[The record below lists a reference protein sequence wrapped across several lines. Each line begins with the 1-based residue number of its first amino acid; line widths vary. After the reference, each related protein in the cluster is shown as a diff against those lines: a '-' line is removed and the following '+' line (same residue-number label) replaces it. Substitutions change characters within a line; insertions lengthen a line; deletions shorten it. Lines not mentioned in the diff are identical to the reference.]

1 VTLPALM
8 RRHGELAA
16 NQDRAT
22 RTHDVRS
29 TGQAPRVTRIGLWL
43 PLTPLFWLLA
53 PFALLLAPLLTLAPP
68 LRGMNPYAAV
78 VAIGHVLT
86 SMGGTVIHVAARDA
100 RIRIRI
106 L

>member
-8 RRHGELAA
+8 RRGELAGM
-16 NQDRAT
+16 QERAMRT
-22 RTHDVRS
+22 RGFQS
-29 TGQAPRVTRIGLWL
+29 TRAHRETQIGLWL
-43 PLTPLFWLLA
+43 PLTPLFWLLS
-53 PFALLLAPLLTLAPP
+53 PFAILLAPLLVLAPP

-78 VAIGHVLT
+78 VAIGRVLT
-86 SMGGTVIHVAARDA
+86 SIGGTVIHVDTHDA